1 MGYLLPHKNTKKS
14 ESTLFK
20 QILDLVP
27 KHIFYDA
34 VHRFDLDKGCSTY
47 MTYEQFVSMT
57 FGQLNKCLSLREIS
71 LGLGSDEKLLFD
83 LNLSQSPAKSTM
95 SDGNSKRNWK
105 GFEHIYFELIKY
117 YKNVFSKQ
125 EGHKEIKEIEGKSI
139 KLVDATIMSVCLN
152 LFDWAKYRTAKGGIK
167 IHTSL
172 DEKTL
177 LPDIINIT
185 EAKLSDRRG
194 VDDFRYPKDTIVVDD
209 RGYFDFK
216 LFKTRI
222 DDDNHLVTRIKSNT
236 DYRSLEEYELPDDK
250 DFEILKDEKIMLT
263 GKAAEDA
270 GIDNIIF
277 RRVAVIVEEVNRKTK
292 KITTKVVVLIT
303 NNLQWSAATISAL
316 YKLRWQIETFFKL
329 IKQNLQIKNFLGT
342 NENSNKSQI
351 FIALISYFL
360 IELIRR
366 SISKVKHGF
375 GHFVTIVRVC
385 LLQYKQLQ
393 YVANE
398 IRILVKKTRQFDKT
412 NLNNGQMKLKLNSS

>member
-1 MGYLLPHKNTKKS
+1 MGSILIHKSTKKS
-14 ESTLFK
+14 TTPLFR
-20 QILDLVP
+20 QIIDLLP
-27 KHIFYDA
+27 KHILYDA
-34 VHRFDLDKGCSTY
+34 VRRYQSDKGCSAYKTY
-47 MTYEQFVSMT
+47 DQFVAMT
-57 FGQLNKCLSLREIS
+57 FGQLNKCVTLREIN
-71 LGLGSDEKLLFD
+71 LGLSIDEKLLRD

-95 SDGNSKRNWK
+95 SDGNSKRNWHVY
-105 GFEHIYFELIKY
+105 EHIYFELIKY

-125 EGHKEIKEIEGKSI
+125 AGYKEVKEIEGKSI

-177 LPDIINIT
+177 LPDIINISD
-185 EAKLSDRRG
+185 AKLSDRRG
-194 VDDFRYPKDTIVVDD
+194 VDDFRYLKDTIVVDD

-216 LFKTRI
+216 LFKIRI
-222 DDDNHLVTRIKSNT
+222 DDENHLVTRMKNNT
-236 DYRSLEEYELPDDK
+236 VYQSIEELDLPENK
-250 DFEILKDEKIMLT
+250 DFEILKDEKIKLI

-270 GIDNIIF
+270 GLSNQIF
-277 RRVAVIVEEVNRKTK
+277 RRVVVMTEIEDRKTK
-292 KITTKVVVLIT
+292 EIKVKAVALIT
-303 NNLQWSAATISAL
+303 NNLKWSAATISEL
-316 YKLRWQIETFFKL
+316 YRRRWQIETFFKL
-329 IKQNLQIKNFLGT
+329 IKQNLQIKNFIGT

-360 IELIRR
+360 IELVRR

-398 IRILVKKTRQFDKT
+398 IQIMVKKARIYDKS
-412 NLNNGQMKLKLNSS
+412 NLNPMQTKLNLDSS

>member
-1 MGYLLPHKNTKKS
+1 MGFILPHKNTKKS
-14 ESTLFK
+14 GSTLFK

-34 VHRFDLDKGCSTY
+34 VHRFDLDKGCSAY
-47 MTYEQFVSMT
+47 MAYDQFVSMI

-83 LNLSQSPAKSTM
+83 LNLKQSPAKSTM
-95 SDGNSKRNWK
+95 SDGNSKRNWQ

-125 EGHKEIKEIEGKSI
+125 EGYKEIKEIEGKSI
-139 KLVDATIMSVCLN
+139 KLVDATIMGVCLN

-177 LPDIINIT
+177 LPDIINIS

-222 DDDNHLVTRIKSNT
+222 DDENHFVTRIKSNT
-236 DYRSLEEYELPDDK
+236 DYRSIEEFDLPDDK
-250 DFEILKDEKIMLT
+250 DFEILKDEKIILT
-263 GKAAEDA
+263 GKAAENA

-277 RRVAVIVEEVNRKTK
+277 RRVVVMVEEVNRKTK
-292 KITTKVVVLIT
+292 KTTTKVVVLIT

-398 IRILVKKTRQFDKT
+398 IRIMVKKIRQFDKT
-412 NLNNGQMKLKLNSS
+412 NLNNGQMILNLNSS

>member
-1 MGYLLPHKNTKKS
+1 MGFTLPHKNTKNS
-14 ESTLFK
+14 GSTLLK
-20 QILDLVP
+20 QIIDLVP

-34 VHRFDLDKGCSTY
+34 EHRFELNKGCSTY
-47 MTYEQFVSMT
+47 KAYDQFVAMT
-57 FGQLNKCLSLREIS
+57 FGQLNKCLSLREIN
-71 LGLGSDEKLLFD
+71 LGLGSDEKLLLD

-95 SDGNSKRNWK
+95 SDGNSKRDWR
-105 GFEHIYFELIKY
+105 GFEHIYFELVKY
-117 YKNVFSKQ
+117 YKNIFSKQ
-125 EGHKEIKEIEGKSI
+125 DGYNEIKEIQGKSI
-139 KLVDATIMSVCLN
+139 KLIDATIISVCLK
-152 LFDWAKYRTAKGGIK
+152 LFNWAKYRTAKGGIK

-177 LPDIINIT
+177 LPDIVNIS

-194 VDDFRYPKDTIVVDD
+194 IDDFRYPKDTIVVDD

-222 DDDNHLVTRIKSNT
+222 DDYNHFVTRIKSNT
-236 DYRSLEEYELPDDK
+236 DYKSIEEIDLPEDK
-250 DFEILKDEKIMLT
+250 DFDILKDEKIMLT
-263 GKAAEDA
+263 GKAAIDA
-270 GIDNIIF
+270 CIDNIIF
-277 RRVAVIVEEVNRKTK
+277 RRVAVKFDEVDRKTGK
-292 KITTKVVVLIT
+292 VRTKAVVLIT
-303 NNLQWSAATISAL
+303 NNLQWTAATISEL
-316 YKLRWQIETFFKL
+316 YKRRWQIETFFKI

-351 FIALISYFL
+351 FIALICYFL

-398 IRILVKKTRQFDKT
+398 IRIMVKKARKFDKT
-412 NLNNGQMKLKLNSS
+412 NLSDTQMKLNLNSS